1 MPLYD
6 VVHKETKETKQVE
19 CSVHEIM
26 EWYEANPEWQRD
38 WSHGCA
44 TAQEVGEWKDKLVK
58 SNPGWNDVLGKAAS
72 VRGSQVRKI

>member
-6 VVHKETKETKQVE
+6 VINQETKETKQVE

-26 EWYEANPEWQRD
+26 EWYEANPGWVRD

-44 TAQEVGEWKDKLVK
+44 SSAEVGEWKDKLAK
-58 SNPGWNDVLGKAAS
+58 SSPGWNDVLGKAAS
-72 VRGSQVRKI
+72 VPGSRVKKI